1 MGYTTDKSLT
11 LHNLFCR
18 YARFNGKSLEEA
30 NLAWRSFREST
41 SYATEADRRLAAKQY
56 FDRNETVH
64 GDDSRHAVNESAG
77 PTLQQEKVFPLIA
90 RHILVESYRQN
101 GFIRHDSIV
110 DLLLA
115 DEEAAPIIE
124 YAIGTSSLP
133 DSRAVASNMVAW
145 FSAQITSGSNIW
157 TPMFIRQRLAGKWA
171 YRYNEKELHGTDGDA
186 EMSALEGE
194 PRLMIHFHRERD
206 SHIAQAKRDAVI
218 ASSGR
223 LVCEA
228 CGISATVKYPG
239 LNGEICEV
247 HHRLPLAESCGNVET
262 RLEDLA
268 VLCANCHRAIHRGS
282 PMPGVEEF
290 RNMFFLEAL

>member
-1 MGYTTDKSLT
+1 VSYTADHSLT
-11 LHNLFCR
+11 LHKLFCR
-18 YARFNGKSLEEA
+18 YARLNGKSLKEA
-30 NLAWRSFREST
+30 ADLWRRFKDETSLAS
-41 SYATEADRRLAAKQY
+41 EADRRLAAKQY
-56 FDRNETVH
+56 FDWTDSVH
-64 GDDSRHAVNESAG
+64 GDDSRYAANESAG
-77 PTLQQEKVFPLIA
+77 PTFQQEKVFPLIA

-157 TPMFIRQRLAGKWA
+157 SPLFVRQRLAGKWA
-171 YRYNEKELHGTDGDA
+171 YRYNEKELHGADGDA

-228 CGISATVKYPG
+228 CGISATDKYPG

-247 HHRLPLAESCGNVET
+247 HHRLPLAESCGNIET

-268 VLCANCHRAIHRGS
+268 VLCANCHRAIHRCS
-282 PMPGVEEF
+282 PMPGIEEF